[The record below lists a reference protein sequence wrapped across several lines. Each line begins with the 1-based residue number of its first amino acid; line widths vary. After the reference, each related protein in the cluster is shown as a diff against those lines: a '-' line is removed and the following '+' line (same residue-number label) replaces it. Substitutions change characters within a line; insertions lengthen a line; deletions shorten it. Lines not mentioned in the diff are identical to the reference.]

1 MRVQYTRPA
10 SKRLAELV
18 GELRAVNP
26 FAVKRLAK
34 SLTRSLRRL
43 SSFPRS
49 GSPVREFSGLGLRE
63 FIVEPY
69 RFFYSVDDARQTVW
83 IVDVWHGAQL
93 PAEPRLPAGRE
104 PEPAHE

>member
-1 MRVQYTRPA
+1 MKVQYTRPA

-34 SLTRSLRRL
+34 SLARALRRL

-49 GSPVREFSGLGLRE
+49 GSLVREFLGLAFRE

-83 IVDVWHGAQL
+83 IIDVWHGAQI
-93 PAEPRLPAGRE
+93 PAQPRLPVRRE
-104 PEPAHE
+104 SEPARE